1 MVLQKQWFMS
11 PTKNS
16 DSGINC
22 NRTKMLFPS
31 KEKAEWFIGF
41 NIDEIEESVRRP
53 TNEDSIPHSDPH
65 DTNTQYFMD
74 KF

>member
-1 MVLQKQWFMS
+1 MS
-11 PTKNS
+11 PIKNS

-41 NIDEIEESVRRP
+41 NADEIEESVRRP
-53 TNEDSIPHSDPH
+53 MNEDSIPQSDPS
-65 DTNTQYFMD
+65 
-74 KF
+74 